1 MEYWGFCVILIVVL
15 SLIVKLT
22 QVCRDVGSKDE
33 HPEVTEQNL
42 TNIYLIEE
50 DFFVVD
56 NENAI
61 HVSNSA
67 LPSYL
72 EACNSAPPPPYDPP
86 PAYTQVEIKESPQ
99 Q

>member
-1 MEYWGFCVILIVVL
+1 LI
-15 SLIVKLT
+15 SIS
-22 QVCRDVGSKDE
+22 VGSKDE

-50 DFFVVD
+50 DFFVVGNSHLLRDHQSTNLLFID

-86 PAYTQVEIKESPQ
+86 PAYTQVKIKESPQ